1 MAFCWKGEC
10 LSKVS
15 AGFGDMEITNV
26 ARVVS
31 EWIEVSLD
39 ESEQAT
45 GVGRVK
51 FSVTLAV
58 KEE

>member
-1 MAFCWKGEC
+1 
-10 LSKVS
+10 VS